1 MTDPAGTRAFVE
13 NASSKDKMLDII
25 DEAEGHWHLLLTEP
39 GADCDDSKKCS
50 DSEHRENRRTEFKVF

>member
-39 GADCDDSKKCS
+39 GAETRVIGKIIEWMDERCNGS
-50 DSEHRENRRTEFKVF
+50 